1 MISPPCFS
9 LVWAPKATNSAS
21 QCSNPGLKPIG
32 SHRDILDHSLGPG
45 EKKEPG
51 KGHLESR
58 CQVGNRR
65 GGSSLNPETLLRELL
80 YCWLLFCSLC
90 PLSGLEFS
98 STSSTCTAIAVWT
111 FLWTNH
117 PLPHPLLPVQ
127 PVPRLLLP
135 AAPGGQLLISFRRML
150 RSWLLNGRGRTGD
163 TGQSQWLVTGESLI
177 SGSWDYKC

>member
-111 FLWTNH
+111 FLWNKPPPPPPTASCATC
-117 PLPHPLLPVQ
+117 PPTLATCCPWWPVAHFFQ
-127 PVPRLLLP
+127 EDAEVVVAEWER
-135 AAPGGQLLISFRRML
+135 QD
-150 RSWLLNGRGRTGD
+150 RGHRT
-163 TGQSQWLVTGESLI
+163 VTMVSN
-177 SGSWDYKC
+177 

>member
-111 FLWTNH
+111 FLWNKPPPPPPTASCATC
-117 PLPHPLLPVQ
+117 PPTLATCCPWWPVAHFFPEDAEVVVAEWERQ
-127 PVPRLLLP
+127 D
-135 AAPGGQLLISFRRML
+135 
-150 RSWLLNGRGRTGD
+150 RGHRT
-163 TGQSQWLVTGESLI
+163 VTMVSN
-177 SGSWDYKC
+177 